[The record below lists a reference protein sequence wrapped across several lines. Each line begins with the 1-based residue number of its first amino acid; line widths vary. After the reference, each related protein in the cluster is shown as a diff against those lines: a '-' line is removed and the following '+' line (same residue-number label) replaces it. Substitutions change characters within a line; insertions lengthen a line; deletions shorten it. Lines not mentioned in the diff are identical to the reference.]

1 MSARSMATKV
11 ALAAVAAAAVVTVSA
26 PPAGAVAAP
35 AGPSVSSA
43 NAAELAVTPAPI
55 SLVKDFD
62 LLDQGE
68 TNRVTVNVPA
78 AGKYVVSYFV
88 SYPDTA
94 GRLRTV
100 VDGKKLPDTVSP
112 ADPGTFGVVA
122 DSKPFTLRAGTHTFR
137 MTGVKVPSSI
147 GVNVYLIAASTS

>member
-1 MSARSMATKV
+1 MIARSMAAKMAIAATTV
-11 ALAAVAAAAVVTVSA
+11 AAVAALPAEALAA
-26 PPAGAVAAP
+26 AAEP
-35 AGPSVSSA
+35 TVSSA
-43 NAAELAVTPAPI
+43 NAAELAALPEPI

-68 TNRVTVNVPA
+68 TNRITVNVPT

-94 GRLRTV
+94 GLLRTV
-100 VDGKKLPDTVSP
+100 VDGKKLPNTVSP

-122 DSKPFTLRAGTHTFR
+122 DSTPFALTAGKHTFR
-137 MTGVKVPSSI
+137 MTGVKVPSGI
-147 GVNVYLIAASTS
+147 GVNVYLLAAPTS